1 MSRISPFLTPDLTKV
16 GLSRELS
23 DAIGSSADKGGLET
37 TLFSAALGADL
48 PKAYTAG
55 LGQSRYL
62 TNTYLDQMYRNAMS
76 RNRTNPFSD
85 INVANFTPE
94 TVKMFQDSYDPIT
107 GKYDYSKLEERFK
120 AATDTDEIAL
130 SEFDARFDKLNE
142 QQRKQV
148 LDIQKQKK
156 IDLQIASAGENA
168 YLKTINQKEAEYATG
183 MINEVRPT
191 AKRNINELYRV
202 LERLE
207 KGDVNTG
214 IGAEIKTN
222 LQRAVNYFSK
232 DPQLLESITDTEL
245 MNSALGRDVFK
256 AIGQLGIGARGI
268 DTPAERDFLRDVL
281 TGRIPLTKQTLIN
294 MTKFRLDRELA
305 GAERYNQDLKNGR
318 YQRYQ
323 DEFNVNLEP
332 LDISN
337 PYTDQPYVPYS
348 PLKDLSDDDLDN
360 QLREKFKKA
369 NFSMNVTEG
378 Q

>member
-37 TLFSAALGADL
+37 TLFNVALGADL

-76 RNRTNPFSD
+76 RNRTNPFAD

-94 TVKMFQDSYDPIT
+94 TVKMFQDSYDPVT
-107 GKYDYSKLEERFK
+107 GKYDYSKLQERFK

-130 SEFDARFDKLNE
+130 SLFDSRFDRLTGE
-142 QQRKQV
+142 QRQQV
-148 LDIQKQKK
+148 LSKQQEIKR
-156 IDLQIASAGENA
+156 DLQVASAGENS
-168 YLKTINQKEAEYATG
+168 YLRTIGQKEGEYAAG
-183 MINEVRPT
+183 MINDVRPT
-191 AKRNINELYRV
+191 AKRNINELYSV

-222 LQRAVNYFSK
+222 VQRAIAYFSK

-245 MNSALGRDVFK
+245 MHSAFGKDVFK
-256 AIGQLGIGARGI
+256 AMGQSLQC
-268 DTPAERDFLRDVL
+268 FLVVEDV
-281 TGRIPLTKQTLIN
+281 R
-294 MTKFRLDRELA
+294 
-305 GAERYNQDLKNGR
+305 
-318 YQRYQ
+318 
-323 DEFNVNLEP
+323 
-332 LDISN
+332 
-337 PYTDQPYVPYS
+337 
-348 PLKDLSDDDLDN
+348 
-360 QLREKFKKA
+360 
-369 NFSMNVTEG
+369 
-378 Q
+378 